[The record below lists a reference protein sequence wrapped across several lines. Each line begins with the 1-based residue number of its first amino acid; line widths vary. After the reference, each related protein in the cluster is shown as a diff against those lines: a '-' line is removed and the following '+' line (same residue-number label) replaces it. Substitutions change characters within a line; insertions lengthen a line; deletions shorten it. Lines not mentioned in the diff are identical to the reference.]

1 MTVDE
6 LRARYPQRFQD
17 SSECEIV
24 VSVAEAMK
32 KDPQMVARSLGLD
45 AREYRAPIDCR
56 PVHVQWATDPVVWA
70 FVAALVAVVV
80 FYHKHKRSIVSANRT
95 ITDEV
100 KSLPLYKKIVGV
112 GGAVFLLACL
122 FPPLEQV
129 WRSGSVKFSGFA
141 FLFSLDDLQF
151 STSSSYQIAWSVL
164 AVELV
169 AIVVATAVLAYV
181 MKKD

>member
-1 MTVDE
+1 MTVDD

-24 VSVAEAMK
+24 VSVAEALK
-32 KDPQMVARSLGLD
+32 KDPQMLARELGLD

-80 FYHKHKRSIVSANRT
+80 FYHKHKRSIVSTNRT
-95 ITDEV
+95 MTDQV

-112 GGAVFLLACL
+112 GGAVFLLACM
-122 FPPLEQV
+122 FPPLESV
-129 WRSGSVKFSGFA
+129 LRSGNTHFSHFD
-141 FLFSLDDLQF
+141 FLFSLGDLQTG
-151 STSSSYQIAWSVL
+151 TSASYQIAWSVL

-169 AIVVATAVLAYV
+169 AILVVTAVLAYM